1 MEFEQMSTATPPRR
15 SDDRAVNLQA
25 IDPVRKA
32 PRPTIR
38 RRRNWLA
45 EFYRTAMGKKYVMAI
60 SGLIGLGFVVIH
72 AVGNLHVY
80 EGALKFTE
88 YGEGLRDIG
97 EPLVPRSFLLWIGR
111 LGLLAAL
118 VVHVHAAYSLTWM
131 NRKKRPV
138 KYQAARHY
146 VAADY
151 ASRTMVYTGTIIL
164 AFIIFHLA
172 DLTWGFANPD
182 FVRGAITNNLTASLA
197 RWWVSLFYIVAVL
210 ALGLHIY
217 HGTWS
222 MFQTLGLNNRRY
234 NAWRRYAAIGLT
246 VGVVGINLTFPLGT
260 LFGVIDCDEEC
271 QALTEAFKSDDHP
284 DLEALEAE
292 LDE

>member
-1 MEFEQMSTATPPRR
+1 MSTATPPRNT
-15 SDDRAVNLQA
+15 SDDA
-25 IDPVRKA
+25 IDPLRKA
-32 PRPTIR
+32 PEPAIR
-38 RRRNWLA
+38 RSPMWLA
-45 EFYRTAMGKKYVMAI
+45 EFYRSAVGKKYVMAL
-60 SGLIGLGFVVIH
+60 SGIVGLGFIVVH

-80 EGALKFTE
+80 EGAAEVSE
-88 YGEGLRDIG
+88 YGEALREIG
-97 EPLVPRSFLLWIGR
+97 GHLVPRTFLLWVGR

-118 VVHVHAAYSLTWM
+118 IVHVHAAYTLTWL

-151 ASRTMVYTGTIIL
+151 ASRTMVWSGTILL

-182 FVRGAITNNLTASLA
+182 FVRGAVTNNLVGSLS
-197 RWWVSLFYIVAVL
+197 RWWSAAFYIVAML

-222 MFQTLGLNNRRY
+222 LFQTMGWNNQRF
-234 NAWRRYAAIGLT
+234 NSWRRYLAIGLT
-246 VGVVGINLTFPLGT
+246 VLVVGINLTFPLGT
-260 LFGVIDCDEEC
+260 LFGVIECGAECEEI
-271 QALTEAFKSDDHP
+271 TESF
-284 DLEALEAE
+284 EATGTMHG
-292 LDE
+292 LDEGAEAGAGE